1 MGKKNVILC
10 SSQKK
15 IERKWTTFV
24 QDICSINQAPGQM
37 PRLKVGRG
45 GKNDFFLQQSL
56 GAVRNEY

>member
-1 MGKKNVILC
+1 MLFSVRPK
-10 SSQKK
+10 KK
-15 IERKWTTFV
+15 IERKWKAFV

-56 GAVRNEY
+56 GTVRNEY